1 MSIHVGESGKLY
13 GYNTNLDLSSN
24 TSLSLVFTA
33 PDGSKIT
40 IDPSRISAPA
50 VDGIFDVN
58 GTPTTFLANQYMQF
72 ITLSTDFLTSGG
84 WYVCGTY
91 TNAGVSPE
99 QIFSA
104 RRKSF
109 TVDKAC

>member
-1 MSIHVGESGKLY
+1 MSIHINESGKLF
-13 GYNTNLDLSSN
+13 GYNTNFDLSSN

-33 PDGSKIT
+33 PDGSKIA

-50 VDGIFDVN
+50 VDGIFDEDGV
-58 GTPTTFLANQYMQF
+58 PTTYLANQYMQF
-72 ITLSTDFLTSGG
+72 VILPTDFLTSSG

-99 QIFSA
+99 HIFSA